1 MARPS
6 RRDRPPLS
14 RWLRRGLLGLIALLL
29 LGGGAVALGLWL
41 SQPAQQGTL
50 RLPGLGA
57 PVAVTLDGQGIPRI
71 AAASETDAAMALGWL
86 HARDR
91 LFQMEMMRRGGA
103 GRLAE
108 VAGKAA
114 LPTDRLMRTFGLAR
128 LAEADLALLPAET
141 RAVLDAYAA
150 GVNAWIAARGRFAA
164 PEFVLLGAP
173 APWRPADSLLWG
185 KIMGVWL
192 SGNWRTELARGR
204 LAATLPAER
213 VRDLSP
219 GDASAGRPDRLALDP
234 AHLGRLTA
242 ILPRFP
248 DPFTLPASASNAWA
262 VAPAHSASGGAL
274 LAADPHLG
282 FSAPILWY
290 LARIDLADGRLLAG
304 ATSPGVPFMVI
315 GRSRDLAWG
324 FTTTH
329 SDTQDLFA
337 ERLLDEHRY
346 ETPEGPQP
354 FTLTE
359 EIIEVR
365 GEASERLYV
374 RATRHGP
381 VISDLDRSAPPGMAL
396 ALAAANLAPA
406 DTSAAGLHALNRA
419 RSIAEARTAAA
430 QITGQAQNL
439 IVADREGGIAFYL
452 TGRTPLRRAG
462 DGQMPVAGWS
472 GAYDWSGWV
481 PFEAMPHVS
490 APESGV
496 LVNANNRPAPPDNQ
510 VFLGHD
516 WPGDWR
522 ARRIGAL
529 LASGG
534 PHTAADFARLQG
546 DTVSLFARDL
556 LLPPDAVLRR
566 LPRPPGAAGQ
576 AHDLLLAWDGDAR
589 AALPQPLIFNAW
601 IREFGRLALAK
612 GGVPAGAWTA
622 EGEFLARLL
631 APGSPLAGP
640 WCGGDCA
647 PLVTQALTQAVAGLT
662 ATEGPDPAA
671 WRWAGPHIARFEHPL
686 LRGLPVLG
694 PRTRLEAPTGG
705 DEWTISRGGIP
716 RDGFRHVH
724 GAGLRLVADLADP
737 DRTLAIIATGQSG
750 NPLSAYWGNL
760 LPAWRDGRPLLL
772 TRQPAR
778 VSGEFRLLP

>member
-1 MARPS
+1 MARPI
-6 RRDRPPLS
+6 RRERGPLS
-14 RWLRRGLLGLIALLL
+14 RWLRRGLFGLLGLLV
-29 LGGGAVALGLWL
+29 LGGGTVALALWR
-41 SQPAQQGTL
+41 SHPPQAGTL

-57 PVAVTLDGQGIPRI
+57 PVSVSLDGQGVPRI
-71 AAASETDAAMALGWL
+71 AATTETDAAMALGWL

-114 LPTDRLMRTFGLAR
+114 LPTDRLMRTLGLAR
-128 LAEADLALLPAET
+128 LAEADLAGLPAET
-141 RAVLDAYAA
+141 RAMLDAYAA

-164 PEFVLLGAP
+164 PEFILLGAP

-185 KIMGVWL
+185 KIMGAWL
-192 SGNWRTELARGR
+192 SGNWRAELARGR
-204 LAATLPAER
+204 LATTLPAER
-213 VRDLSP
+213 VRELSP
-219 GDASAGRPDRLALDP
+219 GDASPGRPDRLALDP
-234 AHLGRLTA
+234 AHLDRLA
-242 ILPRFP
+242 AALPRFP

-274 LAADPHLG
+274 LASDPHLG
-282 FSAPILWY
+282 FNAPILWY

-304 ATSPGVPFMVI
+304 ATSPGVPFIVI

-329 SDTQDLFA
+329 SDTQDIFA
-337 ERLLDEHRY
+337 ERLVDEHRY
-346 ETPEGPQP
+346 ETPDGPQP

-359 EIIEVR
+359 EIIPVR
-365 GEASERLYV
+365 GAAPERLYV

-381 VISDLDRSAPPGMAL
+381 VISDLDRSAPPGMVL

-406 DTSAAGLHALNRA
+406 DTGAAGLHALNRA
-419 RSIAEARTAAA
+419 RSVAEAQAAA
-430 QITGQAQNL
+430 ALISSPPQNL
-439 IVADREGGIAFYL
+439 MVADRAGELGFFL
-452 TGRTPLRRAG
+452 TGRTPLRRTG
-462 DGQMPVAGWS
+462 DGQVPVAGWS
-472 GAYDWSGWV
+472 GAYDWTGWI
-481 PFEAMPHVS
+481 PFESMPHIVG
-490 APESGV
+490 PESGV
-496 LVNANNRPAPPDNQ
+496 LLNANNRPVPPDSP

-522 ARRIGAL
+522 ARRIGGL
-529 LASGG
+529 LGAGA
-534 PHTAADFARLQG
+534 PHTAADFARMQG

-556 LLPPDAVLRR
+556 LLPAEAVLRR
-566 LPRPPGAAGQ
+566 MPRPAGAAGQ

-601 IREFGRLALAK
+601 VRQFGRMVLAM

-622 EGEFLARLL
+622 QGEFLARLL

-640 WCGGDCA
+640 WCGGNCA
-647 PLVTQALTQAVAGLT
+647 PLASRALVEAVASLA

-671 WRWAGPHIARFEHPL
+671 WRWGGPHIARFEHPL
-686 LRGLPVLG
+686 LRFLPVLG
-694 PRTRLEAPTGG
+694 PRSRLEAATGG
-705 DEWTISRGGIP
+705 DEWTIARGGIAP
-716 RDGFRHVH
+716 EGFRHVH

-750 NPLSAYWGNL
+750 HPLSDHWGDL
-760 LPAWRDGRPLLL
+760 LPAWRDGRALLL
-772 TRQPAR
+772 SRQPAR
-778 VSGEFRLLP
+778 LRGEFRLLP